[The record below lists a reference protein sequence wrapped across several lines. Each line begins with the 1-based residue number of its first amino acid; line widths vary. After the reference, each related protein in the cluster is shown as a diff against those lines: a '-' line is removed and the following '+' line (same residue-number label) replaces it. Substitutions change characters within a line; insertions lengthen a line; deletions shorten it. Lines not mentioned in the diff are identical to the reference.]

1 MAKIR
6 LNGTVKWIGTGI
18 AIAAIV
24 WNAITLHF
32 GVKENTA
39 VLQNDIVHLT
49 ADVADIKTDVKA
61 INTYLLERNK
71 Q

>member
-1 MAKIR
+1 MTKK

-18 AIAAIV
+18 AIGAIV

-39 VLQNDIVHLT
+39 VLQNDIVHL
-49 ADVADIKTDVKA
+49 AEDVTDIKIDIKA
-61 INTYLLERNK
+61 INTYLLRNK